1 MTAKLIEKNDYLH
14 FPLMNIEYTWKK
26 YPVEYNANLKI
37 TLFTTHIDHVC
48 SRQNSWHA
56 YDNARGNLSRFAN
69 A

>member
-1 MTAKLIEKNDYLH
+1 
-14 FPLMNIEYTWKK
+14 MNIEYTWKK